1 LTESCS
7 FPVLGADFIVL
18 VQVVE
23 GSIGAAGMSIN
34 KIENTSGLFVL
45 LTHEKMLNKVYDTNL
60 THVRACLLPIS

>member
-7 FPVLGADFIVL
+7 SPILGADYIVL

-23 GSIGAAGMSIN
+23 GTTGVAGLSTD

-60 THVRACLLPIS
+60 THVRACVLPIP